1 VYTTIVFGQTSF
13 VTFLSC
19 LLTLPCVDGVCVN
32 VAKSLHTQFEA
43 TQKKTHIKRS
53 RASKEGALINLARS
67 WDPQLESTKGKT

>member
-1 VYTTIVFGQTSF
+1 MEF
-13 VTFLSC
+13 VT
-19 LLTLPCVDGVCVN
+19 

-43 TQKKTHIKRS
+43 TKKKPHIKRS